1 MKVHGSRMTGRE
13 STLPYGTVT
22 GVDGEICVACGD
34 GAVLS
39 LLCIQAE
46 GGKRMVPL
54 TICAATRSRRG
65 RDWESNP
72 IFI

>member
-13 STLPYGTVT
+13 SPLPYGTVT

-34 GAVLS
+34 GEVLS

-46 GGKRMVPL
+46 GGKRMDASDYLRGHP
-54 TICAATRSRRG
+54 IPMGTRLG
-65 RDWESNP
+65 E
-72 IFI
+72 

>member
-1 MKVHGSRMTGRE
+1 MAH
-13 STLPYGTVT
+13 GTVT

-46 GGKRMVPL
+46 GGKRMDASDYLRGHP
-54 TICAATRSRRG
+54 IPKGTRLG
-65 RDWESNP
+65 E
-72 IFI
+72 

>member
-34 GAVLS
+34 G
-39 LLCIQAE
+39 
-46 GGKRMVPL
+46 GGIIASVH
-54 TICAATRSRRG
+54 SGGG
-65 RDWESNP
+65 R
-72 IFI
+72 